1 MEGGR
6 SLSELEVSDLSLW
19 SDKVLRLE
27 VILHYMYL
35 HHHLITHRMISLQQ
49 IMVRSYSK
57 NLKILRFFFQKKS
70 ILHEHFRH
78 THPTRIEA

>member
-1 MEGGR
+1 M
-6 SLSELEVSDLSLW
+6 SELEVSDLSLW

-49 IMVRSYSK
+49 IMVQYV
-57 NLKILRFFFQKKS
+57 NL
-70 ILHEHFRH
+70 
-78 THPTRIEA
+78 T